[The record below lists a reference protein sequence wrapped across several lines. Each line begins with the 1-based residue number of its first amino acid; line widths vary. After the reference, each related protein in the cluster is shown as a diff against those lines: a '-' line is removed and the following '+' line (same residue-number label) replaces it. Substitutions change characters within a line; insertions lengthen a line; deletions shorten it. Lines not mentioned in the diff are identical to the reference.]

1 MPANLTA
8 TRKRRLQCLCAQKLK
23 EKKAEE
29 LRDRRFN
36 ELRPPPRQEWR
47 PKPIEVE
54 KPVITQDEDEDN
66 LDTSDSPVITT
77 SGSPLAAL
85 LLRRSLWNSHELG
98 NGIVAAAAAV
108 RQCGRG
114 LWGESMDINIVFAL
128 PIEFRAM
135 DEVGIAQLSIGPKDA

>member
-1 MPANLTA
+1 MHANLTA

-66 LDTSDSPVITT
+66 LDASDSPVITNDL
-77 SGSPLAAL
+77 PP
-85 LLRRSLWNSHELG
+85 R
-98 NGIVAAAAAV
+98 
-108 RQCGRG
+108 
-114 LWGESMDINIVFAL
+114 ESMDINIVFAL